1 MRLNFPLPSKILI
14 YLESLKKKYVKNKNI
29 VWHIATPRSA
39 STALME
45 YLRNNYAD
53 TAFLIPTLPFE
64 KNRFQNICI
73 NTIFNKI
80 FLRGCSFYITQ
91 HVHTLLSKFIDVFWE

>member
-45 YLRNNYAD
+45 YLRNNYAY

-64 KNRFQNICI
+64 K
-73 NTIFNKI
+73 K
-80 FLRGCSFYITQ
+80 
-91 HVHTLLSKFIDVFWE
+91 